1 MGAYVQCLTLVEYI
15 THMLS
20 GEVCILYFR
29 LNSYPAEFEI
39 KIMYNSVIM
48 TATDWAQFILA
59 LLSIGAIIVGAIRW
73 YIKVQ
78 VKPIVEAVEDI
89 RAETKTN
96 GGTSMRDEIKSI
108 KLEQEN
114 AREKRKAT
122 SDKLDHMYD
131 VLLDFV
137 SRSK

>member
-1 MGAYVQCLTLVEYI
+1 
-15 THMLS
+15 
-20 GEVCILYFR
+20 
-29 LNSYPAEFEI
+29 
-39 KIMYNSVIM
+39 MYNSVIM

-78 VKPIVEAVEDI
+78 IKPIAEAVDDI

-108 KLEQEN
+108 KLEQED
-114 AREKRKAT
+114 AKVLRKAT

>member
-1 MGAYVQCLTLVEYI
+1 
-15 THMLS
+15 
-20 GEVCILYFR
+20 
-29 LNSYPAEFEI
+29 
-39 KIMYNSVIM
+39 M
-48 TATDWAQFILA
+48 TATDWAQFILTM
-59 LLSIGAIIVGAIRW
+59 LSIGAIIVGAIRW

-78 VKPIVEAVEDI
+78 IKPIAEAVEDI

-108 KLEQEN
+108 KVEQED
-114 AREKRKAT
+114 AKVLRKAT

>member
-1 MGAYVQCLTLVEYI
+1 
-15 THMLS
+15 
-20 GEVCILYFR
+20 
-29 LNSYPAEFEI
+29 
-39 KIMYNSVIM
+39 MYNSVIM

-59 LLSIGAIIVGAIRW
+59 LLSIGAIIIGAIRW
-73 YIKVQ
+73 YIKIQ
-78 VKPIVEAVEDI
+78 IKPIAEAVEDI

-96 GGTSMRDEIKSI
+96 GGTSMRDEIKAI
-108 KLEQEN
+108 KIEQED
-114 AREKRKAT
+114 AKVLRKAT